1 MKHFFT
7 RLLDA
12 QEVVGETNSA
22 GSMLDMMDLLIL
34 VMFIGFGFYCIYTFF
49 RLKRECMLFDSK
61 VLYPG
66 NCPAQ
71 DCTDPVGFMEY
82 IQYRILI
89 LGIFLVFCGGLD
101 ALNTYVLKF
110 TDLWFS
116 IVQIVLPLAGLAW
129 YAIIQRKAAKL
140 FW

>member
-12 QEVVGETNSA
+12 QETAADTVGTD
-22 GSMLDMMDLLIL
+22 SMLDMMDLLIL
-34 VMFIGFGFYCIYTFF
+34 AMFVGFGFYCIYTFV

-71 DCTDPVGFMEY
+71 DCTDPVGFIDF
-82 IQYRILI
+82 IQYRLLI

-110 TDLWFS
+110 TSLWFS
-116 IVQIVLPLAGLAW
+116 IVQIALPLVGLAW
-129 YAIIQRKAAKL
+129 YAVIQRKAAKL